1 LGVSNVLLG
10 LPLLV
15 AVLHNAVAMLL
26 LIALAV
32 LGFRLQPDRL
42 G

>member
-1 LGVSNVLLG
+1 

-26 LIALAV
+26 LVALVA
-32 LGFRLQPDRL
+32 LSFRLRKA
-42 G
+42 